1 MTALD
6 FIMYCTGIA
15 IVAISIGLA
24 VRLVSSV
31 GRRQKRS
38 VINDNGRVYE
48 PVSDPNG
55 EGLVKRMLDFQTARY
70 SSPIVKR
77 TLDKD
82 AGPQPRQFIQH
93 SQPTPF
99 RRQSK
104 QSNKV
109 DQFPQK
115 IKTQFTKKEE

>member
-31 GRRQKRS
+31 RPRQKRL
-38 VINDNGRVYE
+38 VTNDNGRVCE

-55 EGLVKRMLDFQTARY
+55 EGLVKRMLAFQAARY

-82 AGPQPRQFIQH
+82 AGPQPRQFIQR

-104 QSNKV
+104 QSDKV
-109 DQFPQK
+109 VQFPQK
-115 IKTQFTKKEE
+115 MKTQFTKKEE